1 MLEYQDPCKNPTFRL
16 RKHVRRNFSSYQ
28 LQLYVCVVLHQIS
41 KCMHAAC
48 DEVDKYMMCR
58 DSTWSG
64 AYTRSGQANVVGTP
78 CVWIR
83 RWEIDICLR
92 PHRKDWIVGPGPPRN
107 GSRCRRV
114 DLQTNVPQ
122 PDETDGFS
130 TPCCSHDTTGT
141 TRRAGY
147 RAGLGSPELGSF

>member
-78 CVWIR
+78 CVCGFGAGRSIYNMPATASKGLD
-83 RWEIDICLR
+83 RWTR
-92 PHRKDWIVGPGPPRN
+92 PAP
-107 GSRCRRV
+107 
-114 DLQTNVPQ
+114 
-122 PDETDGFS
+122 
-130 TPCCSHDTTGT
+130 
-141 TRRAGY
+141 
-147 RAGLGSPELGSF
+147 